1 MEGQPVQIINYADA
15 ENKPELVR
23 ELLETGFRACDLDE
37 KRLLEIF
44 GRSCPGRLP
53 QYLFLYD
60 DNQLT
65 GYFLLIGKD
74 NKEEEFPWLAMTN
87 ADSLLPDEAEL
98 LYSSAI
104 RLCRDLNEQELAS
117 VLAEDFQL
125 ASGMKKGSLGIKD
138 KVNQFF
144 TDHFYPTPAD
154 GQMPSLRGVKSGWS
168 FRFSKGDKD
177 TLLTVL
183 MLIVLILLVIGT
195 VHAMRAS

>member
-1 MEGQPVQIINYADA
+1 MEGQPMQIINYTDAD
-15 ENKPELVR
+15 NKPELVR
-23 ELLETGFRACDLDE
+23 ELLETEFRACALDE
-37 KRLLEIF
+37 ERLLEKF

-65 GYFLLIGKD
+65 GYFLLIGKE
-74 NKEEEFPWLAMTN
+74 NKDEEFPWLAVTN

-104 RLCRDLNEQELAS
+104 RLCRGLNEKELAS

-125 ASGMKKGSLGIKD
+125 TGIKKGSPGIND

-144 TDHFYPTPAD
+144 IEHFYPTPAD
-154 GQMPSLRGVKSGWS
+154 EQMPSLRGVKSGWS

-177 TLLTVL
+177 TLLTAL

-195 VHAMRAS
+195 VHTMLAG

>member
-1 MEGQPVQIINYADA
+1 MKIINYAEA
-15 ENKPELVR
+15 ENKTELVR
-23 ELLETGFRACDLDE
+23 ELLETEFCARALDE
-37 KRLLEIF
+37 ERLLEKF

-60 DNQLT
+60 DNRLT
-65 GYFLLIGKD
+65 GYFLLIGKENTD
-74 NKEEEFPWLAMTN
+74 EEFPWLAATN

-104 RLCRDLNEQELAS
+104 RLCHDLNEQELAS
-117 VLAEDFQL
+117 QLAEDFQL
-125 ASGMKKGSLGIKD
+125 TGIKNGSPGING

-154 GQMPSLRGVKSGWS
+154 EQMPSLRGAKSGWS
-168 FRFSKGDKD
+168 FRFSKGEKD
-177 TLLTVL
+177 TLLVVL

-195 VHAMRAS
+195 VHTMLAG